1 MKLVYFAWL
10 RERLGMGDETV
21 DLPES
26 VQTVSDLFEWLKQ
39 REEPFAD
46 VFEHSEIIQ
55 VALDKKHVQDRAALI
70 EGASEIA
77 LFPPVTGG

>member
-77 LFPPVTGG
+77 LFPPMTGG

>member
-21 DLPES
+21 ELPES
-26 VQTVSDLFEWLKQ
+26 VKTISDLFDWLKQ

-46 VFEHSEIIQ
+46 VFEHSDIIQ
-55 VALDKKHVQDRAALI
+55 VALDKKHEQNRSASI
-70 EGASEIA
+70 ESASEIA
-77 LFPPVTGG
+77 LFPPMTGG

>member
-21 DLPES
+21 ELPES
-26 VQTVSDLFEWLKQ
+26 VQTISDLFDWLKQ

-46 VFEHSEIIQ
+46 VFEHADIIQ
-55 VALDKKHVQDRAALI
+55 VALDKKHMQDRSASI

-77 LFPPVTGG
+77 LFPPMTGG